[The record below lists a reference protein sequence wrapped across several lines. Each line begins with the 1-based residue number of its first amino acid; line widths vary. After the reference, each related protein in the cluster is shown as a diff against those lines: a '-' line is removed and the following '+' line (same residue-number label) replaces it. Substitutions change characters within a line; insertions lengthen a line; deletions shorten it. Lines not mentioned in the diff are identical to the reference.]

1 MRSRLQSNG
10 FKAAAVFAAAALIVA
25 IAACAASAA
34 TTYTVRTGDS
44 LFLIARRFGVTV
56 DALRAANGLSHDW
69 IYPGA
74 RLTIPTSG
82 GTPGPSGSTYTVR
95 SGDSLFLIANRYG
108 VTVSALRSANG
119 LSSDWIY
126 TGEVLRIPAGGDS
139 RPADPPS
146 RGGYGSWNASDLSL
160 LARLVTAESSGEPYE
175 GQVAVAA
182 TVLNRVR
189 SGAYP
194 DTIPGVVYQV
204 VDGKYYQFSPVL
216 DGRINTAPSSTALRA
231 VQDAVSGW
239 DPSYGAL
246 GFYNPAKT
254 SNYWVKIR
262 PVTRMIG
269 GHVFFK

>member
-10 FKAAAVFAAAALIVA
+10 FKAAAVLAAAALIVA
-25 IAACAASAA
+25 IAAGAASAA
-34 TTYTVRTGDS
+34 TTYTVKTGDS

-56 DALRAANGLSHDW
+56 GALRTANGLSHDW
-69 IYPGA
+69 IYPGE
-74 RLTIPTSG
+74 RLTIPISG
-82 GTPGPSGSTYTVR
+82 STPGPSGSTYTVR
-95 SGDSLFLIANRYG
+95 SGDSLFLIANRFG
-108 VTVSALRSANG
+108 ITVSALRSANG

-126 TGEVLRIPAGGDS
+126 AGEVLRIPAGDSS
-139 RPADPPS
+139 RPTDPPS
-146 RGGYGSWNASDLSL
+146 RGGYGSWSSSDLSL
-160 LARLVTAESSGEPYE
+160 LARLVTAESGGEPYE

-189 SGAYP
+189 SGTYP

-254 SNYWVKIR
+254 SNYWVQIR
-262 PVTRMIG
+262 PVTRVIG

>member
-1 MRSRLQSNG
+1 MSPKHHSSG
-10 FKAAAVFAAAALIVA
+10 VKAIAVAVVTSLILA

-34 TTYTVRTGDS
+34 AVYTVKTGDS

-56 DALRAANGLSHDW
+56 DALRSANGLSHDW
-69 IYPGA
+69 IYVGE
-74 RLTIPTSG
+74 RLTIPTAG
-82 GTPGPSGSTYTVR
+82 NTTPEPSGSTYTVKG
-95 SGDSLFLIANRYG
+95 GDSLFLIANRFG
-108 VTVSALRSANG
+108 TTVSALRSANG

-126 TGEVLRIPAGGDS
+126 PGQVLRIPTGTDS
-139 RPADPPS
+139 RPS
-146 RGGYGSWNASDLSL
+146 NGSWSSTDLSL
-160 LARLVTAESSGEPYE
+160 LARLVTAESGGEPYE

-189 SGAYP
+189 SGLYP
-194 DTIPGVVYQV
+194 NTIPGVIYQV

-231 VQDAVSGW
+231 VQDATSGW

-254 SNYWVKIR
+254 ANYWVQIR
-262 PVTRMIG
+262 PVTRVIG

>member
-1 MRSRLQSNG
+1 MRSRLRSNS
-10 FKAAAVFAAAALIVA
+10 FKAAAVLAAAALIVA
-25 IAACAASAA
+25 IAACTALAA
-34 TTYTVRTGDS
+34 TTYTVKTGDS

-56 DALRAANGLSHDW
+56 DAVRAANGLSHDW
-69 IYPGA
+69 IYPGE

-82 GTPGPSGSTYTVR
+82 STPGPSGSTYTVR
-95 SGDSLFLIANRYG
+95 SGDSLFLIASRFG

-119 LSSDWIY
+119 LSNDWIY
-126 TGEVLRIPAGGDS
+126 PGEVLRIPAGGGS
-139 RPADPPS
+139 RPTDPPS
-146 RGGYGSWNASDLSL
+146 RGDYGSWSGSDLSL
-160 LARLVTAESSGEPYE
+160 LARLVTAESGGEPYE

-194 DTIPGVVYQV
+194 NTIPGVIYQV

-231 VQDAVSGW
+231 VQDAASGW

-254 SNYWVKIR
+254 SNYWVTIR
-262 PVTRMIG
+262 PVTRVIG